1 MEAVFRLIDGEV
13 GIPFT
18 ALQRGIPAVEDIH
31 LRKDVSRE
39 ISRVLNASNMQ
50 H

>member
-39 ISRVLNASNMQ
+39 ISRVLNAACLM